1 MRRISAVSAGG
12 TSVPGYKIQ
21 LALSTAEGHENSF
34 DILDVLGLGAHMRFT
49 GSRMSDGG
57 SQWPYSIPCSSWLP
71 EHQARGLR
79 IGLVAKYIQYM
90 RCPVEGSL
98 MVIS

>member
-12 TSVPGYKIQ
+12 TSVPGCKSQ
-21 LALSTAEGHENSF
+21 LALPTAEGHENSF

-57 SQWPYSIPCSSWLP
+57 SPWPYSIPCSSWLP
-71 EHQARGLR
+71 EHHAKRLR
-79 IGLVAKYIQYM
+79 IGLIAEYIQCM
-90 RCPVEGSL
+90 RGPVEGSL
-98 MVIS
+98 MVTS